1 MLSLFNTPLFPSI
14 DQMQILPNLLN
25 TYKKNNVEIIENN
38 QKRKYDDQQNT
49 PKKIQNII
57 VQESEIKEFLNR
69 FFEKKHVKIEESNQ
83 KLMKILD
90 NCENSKNHLK
100 KTAKM
105 KDFKKNNIYSYNNNI
120 QMKIHTD
127 KIKKLNQMSFFEK
140 KNLISSIDS
149 KNPINMKKEDIFH
162 ANDFKKF
169 SCNNF
174 GNSNRNLRDIF
185 CEFQT

>member
-1 MLSLFNTPLFPSI
+1 MN
-14 DQMQILPNLLN
+14 
-25 TYKKNNVEIIENN
+25 
-38 QKRKYDDQQNT
+38 
-49 PKKIQNII
+49 
-57 VQESEIKEFLNR
+57 
-69 FFEKKHVKIEESNQ
+69 
-83 KLMKILD
+83 
-90 NCENSKNHLK
+90 
-100 KTAKM
+100 
-105 KDFKKNNIYSYNNNI
+105 DFKKNNTYNNNI

-127 KIKKLNQMSFFEK
+127 KIKKFNKMSFFEK
-140 KNLISSIDS
+140 KISSQAVF